1 MQLEGGHAE
10 SQGCFQEAQPAL
22 GLRRAQGT
30 EKGVFYQVPVES
42 GLHLLQPEWS
52 QVLGLLQGP
61 QLDRNQ
67 QTCLW
72 EHKRAWLHAGH
83 WASWSTLTAGRSPA
97 KLQDHVRTHRHTT
110 TKGFASGART
120 LTSPSVDPGF
130 LALPHP
136 SGGTLQPLPSPLP
149 SPVFALHCLRFV
161 TPPNHL
167 SQTPLTRNKVY
178 SSRRSKHPCT
188 H

>member
-30 EKGVFYQVPVES
+30 KKGVFCQVPVES

-72 EHKRAWLHAGH
+72 EQTCPQEGMAPRGSLGKLEHTH
-83 WASWSTLTAGRSPA
+83 SWEESSQATGPC
-97 KLQDHVRTHRHTT
+97 QD
-110 TKGFASGART
+110 
-120 LTSPSVDPGF
+120 P
-130 LALPHP
+130 
-136 SGGTLQPLPSPLP
+136 
-149 SPVFALHCLRFV
+149 
-161 TPPNHL
+161 
-167 SQTPLTRNKVY
+167 QT
-178 SSRRSKHPCT
+178 
-188 H
+188 